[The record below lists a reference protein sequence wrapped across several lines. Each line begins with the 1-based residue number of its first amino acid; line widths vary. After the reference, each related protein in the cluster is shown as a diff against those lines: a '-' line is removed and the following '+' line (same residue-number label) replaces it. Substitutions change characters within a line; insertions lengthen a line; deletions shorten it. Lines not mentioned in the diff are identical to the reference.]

1 VALGSDG
8 TVIICTHSGHVYVR
22 QRANKQWSF
31 KRTPYLQRVIE
42 VAANESGSFAAVRS
56 DAVPSPIAVTGQTLG
71 EDLLDILPAYRQS
84 ASLEVNHAV
93 GFVQPPADE
102 DEDEADV
109 DIQRDGRIAL
119 RMALTT
125 MKWDETF
132 EQLSLG
138 SDAWLEVGNFRLP
151 IHLFLL
157 QMRIPAIRHLLGG
170 QADGSVSRIMTVKR
184 SSDVPRLILKN
195 CGVFSVLLLLQW
207 VYSDELAAVW
217 DSRVHSY
224 IRTALPKFKLDVSQV
239 KRELQNLVEVF
250 DLKDLAGP
258 LASTGKVQVLATLP
272 KSLST
277 FWIDCQT
284 AGSWSSEQ
292 CDTVLKL
299 SDRRVYGSSIVL
311 RARSP
316 FFDAMFD
323 DPEWTS
329 LRHNEDGH
337 GRVVVNLEKHKW
349 RSMRMV
355 LQYMHDGQEDDIF
368 DYRREW
374 PWNETPAVLAD
385 CSRTQTRTHL
395 TIFLTLSSR
404 SSLWQ

>member
-1 VALGSDG
+1 
-8 TVIICTHSGHVYVR
+8 
-22 QRANKQWSF
+22 
-31 KRTPYLQRVIE
+31 
-42 VAANESGSFAAVRS
+42 
-56 DAVPSPIAVTGQTLG
+56 
-71 EDLLDILPAYRQS
+71 
-84 ASLEVNHAV
+84 
-93 GFVQPPADE
+93 
-102 DEDEADV
+102 
-109 DIQRDGRIAL
+109 
-119 RMALTT
+119 
-125 MKWDETF
+125 
-132 EQLSLG
+132 
-138 SDAWLEVGNFRLP
+138 
-151 IHLFLL
+151 
-157 QMRIPAIRHLLGG
+157 
-170 QADGSVSRIMTVKR
+170 
-184 SSDVPRLILKN
+184 
-195 CGVFSVLLLLQW
+195 LLQW

-272 KSLST
+272 KCLST

-284 AGSWSSEQ
+284 ADSWSSEQ
-292 CDTVLKL
+292 CDAVLKL
-299 SDRRVYGSSIVL
+299 SDRRVYCSSIVL
-311 RARSP
+311 RARSS

-395 TIFLTLSSR
+395 TISLTLSSR